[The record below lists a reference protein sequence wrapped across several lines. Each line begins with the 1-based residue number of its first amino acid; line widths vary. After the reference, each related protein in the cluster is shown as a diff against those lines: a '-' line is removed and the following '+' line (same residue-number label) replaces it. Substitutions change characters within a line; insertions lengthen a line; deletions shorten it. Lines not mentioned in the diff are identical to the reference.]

1 MVLAIRIKT
10 QVSTMMYVCTA
21 AARAGMADNL
31 VSTGRTAS
39 QRRGNQ
45 RIQLGQHTL
54 GIGAGLG
61 RQQCDMDAS

>member
-10 QVSTMMYVCTA
+10 QVSTMMHVSTA
-21 AARAGMADNL
+21 AARAGLSANS
-31 VSTGRTAS
+31 VNTGRTAS
-39 QRRGNQ
+39 QRRVNQ
-45 RIQLGQHTL
+45 CIQLGQHTL